1 MMPAQKKMRP
11 PKHLEKMLF
20 INHKEDQSLQ
30 DRLARIHLRS
40 RLREIEL
47 DRERIKV
54 RDELRDSKRKQIPI
68 DNVLARQDTMTSR
81 PSMTS
86 RKPTRLSVT
95 SDPRFP
101 QDEDGPNAYLLGE
114 FKRMSEVIPTILLTL
129 SAKDDKNKPKS
140 GSRYRP
146 EHAKTQSKINSIQD
160 YEPDLHRITKLARTV
175 KTLRHNMAINKKLEF
190 TRPTVSLAK
199 MFKEI
204 YEKEHDLDQY
214 TDGACVLLKRKM
226 EKRRRGPLPQ
236 LDQPIRRRH
245 SAYEFS
251 TTEKLNDSST
261 GTGSDV
267 RESVFPPH
275 GRHSAVLPALKRT
288 PSVAN
293 LPRMTRSMSSLSVLG
308 VRPSESP
315 DTKLFIGEDE
325 LVMRK
330 RVAFE
335 LHRYERLR
343 EKVDRFLIPSKAI
356 TEVSDEA
363 AVT

>member
-1 MMPAQKKMRP
+1 MPAQRKMRP

-20 INHKEDQSLQ
+20 INHKEDQSLE

-54 RDELRDSKRKQIPI
+54 RDELRDSKKKQIPI
-68 DNVLARQDTMTSR
+68 DNILARQDTMTPRVPVQSA
-81 PSMTS
+81 
-86 RKPTRLSVT
+86 KPARLSSVT
-95 SDPRFP
+95 SDPRSP

-140 GSRYRP
+140 GSRYRT
-146 EHAKTQSKINSIQD
+146 EHPKPQSKVISVQD

-199 MFKEI
+199 LFKEI
-204 YEKEHDLDQY
+204 YEKDHDLDQY

-226 EKRRRGPLPQ
+226 EKRRKGALPPLNR
-236 LDQPIRRRH
+236 PISRRH

-251 TTEKLNDSST
+251 TKENIKENQT
-261 GTGSDV
+261 GTGSDS
-267 RESVFPPH
+267 REGVLPPH
-275 GRHSAVLPALKRT
+275 GRNSTALPGLQRT
-288 PSVAN
+288 QSMAN
-293 LPRMTRSMSSLSVLG
+293 LPRMTRSVSSLSVLG
-308 VRPSESP
+308 VRKSESP
-315 DTKLFIGEDE
+315 ETKLYIAEDE

-335 LHRYERLR
+335 LNKYERLR
-343 EKVDRFLIPSKAI
+343 KKVDKFLLPPKAI
-356 TEVSDEA
+356 AEASEEV

>member
-1 MMPAQKKMRP
+1 MPAHKKMRP

-20 INHKEDQSLQ
+20 INHKEDQSLE

-81 PSMTS
+81 PPMSP

-95 SDPRFP
+95 SDPRSP
-101 QDEDGPNAYLLGE
+101 QEEDGPNAYLLGE
-114 FKRMSEVIPTILLTL
+114 YKRMSEVIPTILLTL
-129 SAKDDKNKPKS
+129 SAKDDKTKPKS
-140 GSRYRP
+140 GSRYRTD
-146 EHAKTQSKINSIQD
+146 HVKTQSNVTSVQD

-226 EKRRRGPLPQ
+226 EKRRRGALPPLP
-236 LDQPIRRRH
+236 ITRRH

-251 TTEKLNDSST
+251 PTQKDKDNNT
-261 GTGSDV
+261 GTGSDNPENV
-267 RESVFPPH
+267 LPPN
-275 GRHSAVLPALKRT
+275 GGHSAVLPALQRT
-288 PSVAN
+288 QSMAN

-308 VRPSESP
+308 VRRSESP
-315 DTKLFIGEDE
+315 DTKLFIAEDE

-335 LHRYERLR
+335 LNKYERLR
-343 EKVDRFLIPSKAI
+343 EKVDRFLLPPKPIV
-356 TEVSDEA
+356 EVSDEL

>member
-1 MMPAQKKMRP
+1 MPAQKKMRP
-11 PKHLEKMLF
+11 PKYLEKMLF
-20 INHKEDQSLQ
+20 INHKEDQSLE

-54 RDELRDSKRKQIPI
+54 RDELRDSKKKQIPI
-68 DNVLARQDTMTSR
+68 DNALARQENMTSR
-81 PSMTS
+81 PPLPS
-86 RKPTRLSVT
+86 RKQTRLSVT
-95 SDPRFP
+95 SDPRSP

-114 FKRMSEVIPTILLTL
+114 YKRMSEVIPTILLTL

-140 GSRYRP
+140 GTRYRTD
-146 EHAKTQSKINSIQD
+146 HTKTQSKIISIQD

-204 YEKEHDLDQY
+204 YDKEHDLDQY

-226 EKRRRGPLPQ
+226 EKRRRGPLPP
-236 LDQPIRRRH
+236 LDRPMRRH
-245 SAYEFS
+245 SAYELP
-251 TTEKLNDSST
+251 TKEQHKVNDAE
-261 GTGSDV
+261 TGS
-267 RESVFPPH
+267 RESALPPND
-275 GRHSAVLPALKRT
+275 RHSAVLPGLKRT
-288 PSVAN
+288 QSMAN

-308 VRPSESP
+308 VRRSESP
-315 DTKLFIGEDE
+315 DTKMFIGEDE

-335 LHRYERLR
+335 LHKYERLR
-343 EKVDRFLIPSKAI
+343 EKVDRFLIPSKPIVEAP
-356 TEVSDEA
+356 DELV
-363 AVT
+363 VT